1 MSTWSSLTDNG
12 APAPGLLEVGRIGKA
27 HGLKGEV
34 SVRLISDRTERLDR
48 GAVLS
53 TARGDLRV
61 AASRPHQDRW
71 IVQFDGISGRTEA
84 ESWHGVV
91 LMGEPIDDPSALFVH
106 DVVGC
111 TVVDAHGVERGVVTA
126 AQANPASDLLVL
138 DSGALVPMNFVVGDI
153 DGTTIHV
160 DVPDG
165 LFELY
170 EGP

>member
-1 MSTWSSLTDNG
+1 MAEG
-12 APAPGLLEVGRIGKA
+12 PLLEVGRIGKA

-71 IVQFDGISGRTEA
+71 IVQFENIDGRTEA

-91 LMGEPIDDPSALFVH
+91 LMGEPIDDPAALFVH
-106 DVVGC
+106 DLVGC
-111 TVVDAHGVERGVVTA
+111 RVVDAQGVDRGAVTA
-126 AQANPASDLLVL
+126 VQANPASDLLVL
-138 DSGALVPMNFVVGDI
+138 EGGALVPLNFVVGDV
-153 DGTTIHV
+153 DGDIIHV
-160 DVPDG
+160 EVPDG
-165 LFELY
+165 LFEL
-170 EGP
+170 

>member
-71 IVQFDGISGRTEA
+71 IVQFDGISGRTCLLYT
-84 ESWHGVV
+84 S
-91 LMGEPIDDPSALFVH
+91 
-106 DVVGC
+106 
-111 TVVDAHGVERGVVTA
+111 DAADE
-126 AQANPASDLLVL
+126 
-138 DSGALVPMNFVVGDI
+138 
-153 DGTTIHV
+153 
-160 DVPDG
+160 
-165 LFELY
+165 
-170 EGP
+170 